1 MKLSERAIFKFC
13 YQNWYKPFNSPFG
26 NSNYHR
32 DTRKK
37 DPSRWNRSDI
47 YRQDLE
53 QHLWSLNLF
62 LPLRSTDPVVKIK
75 FHEDINKF
83 SRFIK

>member
-47 YRQDLE
+47 
-53 QHLWSLNLF
+53 
-62 LPLRSTDPVVKIK
+62 
-75 FHEDINKF
+75 
-83 SRFIK
+83 